1 LRTTQKARQAPALQ
15 QGRKEPLTLV
25 CGAKMMASFFHRA
38 GNVKAEPQLTGDGIR
53 CSVPFC
59 VRRCSM
65 ALPVNSSGPTRGRH
79 RTVIRTAAPVWIR
92 RSMFYIAETMKSRE
106 VCTRIAGT
114 IVQEIRCEE
123 NISSKEVSA
132 TRASWPRPLAYVAQR
147 DESSAPRR
155 EADRGGEAS
164 DRRGSLELSHE
175 GRH

>member
-1 LRTTQKARQAPALQ
+1 
-15 QGRKEPLTLV
+15 
-25 CGAKMMASFFHRA
+25 
-38 GNVKAEPQLTGDGIR
+38 
-53 CSVPFC
+53 
-59 VRRCSM
+59 
-65 ALPVNSSGPTRGRH
+65 
-79 RTVIRTAAPVWIR
+79 
-92 RSMFYIAETMKSRE
+92 MFYIAETMKSRE